1 MTNPFAAA
9 AALVSGLLLAVSVA
23 GGAGAAERKSHA
35 AIVMAAVDSYIVPG
49 LEKLAGSTKALAES
63 VEAACRDGSK
73 PGATTDAKAK
83 FAAAIAEWAALEFVR
98 MGPTSEK
105 SRGERLFFWPD
116 PKGYTLRQLSQ
127 TLAAPA
133 PTPEIATASA
143 AIQGLG
149 ALELLLYDDKLAITA
164 DAEKRPAR
172 CAVAGAIAN
181 NIVKIAAELND
192 GWTAP
197 DGFRL
202 KVLTPGS
209 DNPLYKD
216 ASETGRDVLK
226 AIVTGI
232 ELETSRFVTPEFE
245 AAAATPPKRARLPFE
260 KSGLS
265 SAYLAAA
272 LDGLSRLFDATGLIT
287 YAGDDKAW
295 MVKFSETTFKDL
307 SKDALSFNAAKT
319 APPGD
324 ETRLAIAKKL
334 KFGLNGMRQIIVREL
349 APAAD
354 LTLGFNELDGD

>member
-1 MTNPFAAA
+1 MPPVAAA
-9 AALVSGLLLAVSVA
+9 SALVSGLLLALSIVSSA
-23 GGAGAAERKSHA
+23 EAAERKSHA
-35 AIVMAAVDSYIVPG
+35 ALVMSAVDSYIVPG

-63 VEAACRDGSK
+63 VETACRDG
-73 PGATTDAKAK
+73 ATPEASASAKAK
-83 FAAAIAEWAALEFVR
+83 FATAIADWAGVEFVR

-133 PTPEIATASA
+133 PTPDIATASA
-143 AIQGLG
+143 AIQGFG
-149 ALELLLYDDKLAITA
+149 ALELLLFDDKFAITA

-172 CAVAGAIAN
+172 CAVARAIAI
-181 NIVKIAAELND
+181 NIETIAAEIHD
-192 GWTAP
+192 GWTSA

-232 ELETSRFVTPEFE
+232 ELEASRFVTPEIE

-265 SAYLAAA
+265 ATYLAAA
-272 LDGLSRLFDATGLIT
+272 LDALSRLLDTTGLIA
-287 YAGDDKAW
+287 YAGEDKAW
-295 MVKFSETTFKDL
+295 MVSFSETTFKDL
-307 SKDALSFNAAKT
+307 SKDALGFDAVKG

-324 ETRLAIAKKL
+324 EKRLAIAKKL

-349 APAAD
+349 APAAE